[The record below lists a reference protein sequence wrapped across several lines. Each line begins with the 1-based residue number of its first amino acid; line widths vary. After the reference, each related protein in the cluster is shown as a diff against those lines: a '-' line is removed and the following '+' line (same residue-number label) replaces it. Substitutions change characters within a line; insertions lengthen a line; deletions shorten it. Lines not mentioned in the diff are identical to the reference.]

1 MAKFFCNKC
10 VYETNSKQNYDNHNE
25 SKRHCQTVEFKLKCS
40 CTKGFHTPSGLAKH
54 KKKCKK
60 IISKTIVIDT
70 SFFNSTVIEI
80 KEKLEEII
88 KLQKDKIEQDKIQQ
102 DKIEQDKIKHKPEY
116 IYLLQEREFVESN
129 RPIYKIGKTKQENIS
144 RVKQYPK
151 GSILLYQTICS
162 DCDKLEND
170 LKKMF
175 NEKYVRHLEIGN
187 EYFEGHYND
196 MINDIFT
203 LTK

>member
-88 KLQKDKIEQDKIQQ
+88 KLQK